1 MKKYIFIT
9 NSLRVLALLLS
20 GKSVEGRLYIDK
32 QTHVLTFKAWERK
45 APKYPSQRKL
55 CSLDGGW
62 LGETDLHIER
72 HEKFPKSLG
81 MASILR
87 MIRRDNQQTEM
98 ALMDREIID
107 HV

>member
-1 MKKYIFIT
+1 MKKYIFVIDY
-9 NSLRVLALLLS
+9 LRIIVLLLS

-45 APKYPSQRKL
+45 APKNPPHRKI
-55 CSLDGGW
+55 CELDGGW
-62 LGETDLHIER
+62 LGESDLHIVR

-81 MASILR
+81 LMSILR
-87 MIRRDNQQTEM
+87 LIRRDNLQTEE
-98 ALMDREIID
+98 ALVDRDIID